1 MWRTDGSKLGCEEVE
16 KRERGGRRG
25 EREKWEL
32 GSVKHAYK
40 VFLFLFMGFSTPY
53 GAAVPLKEHSAAKA
67 PPI

>member
-1 MWRTDGSKLGCEEVE
+1 MGQSQGVRKW
-16 KRERGGRRG
+16 KRERERWMRRR

-40 VFLFLFMGFSTPY
+40 AFPSLFMGFSAPY

>member
-1 MWRTDGSKLGCEEVE
+1 MGQIWRGLIENEREQYVNE
-16 KRERGGRRG
+16 KG

-40 VFLFLFMGFSTPY
+40 VFPSFFMASTAPY
-53 GAAVPLKEHSAAKA
+53 GAIVPLKEHSAAKA